1 VLNVKLPHLEG
12 WISKRRNVASTYRQ
26 GLVEAACIHLPE
38 AGPDGHSWNQFVVR
52 VPQCGSAAACGG
64 SCSPSSDSADYAL
77 PEACCRDWLK
87 QQLQDSGVST
97 IIYYPIPIHRQ
108 PAYKELGYGP
118 GSLPVTERL
127 CTEVLSLP
135 IFPELS
141 GEQQQRVIEVLSAV
155 LAQPLIVA

>member
-1 VLNVKLPHLEG
+1 MACGAE
-12 WISKRRNVASTYRQ
+12 ASCTPS
-26 GLVEAACIHLPE
+26 A
-38 AGPDGHSWNQFVVR
+38 D
-52 VPQCGSAAACGG
+52 SAAFG
-64 SCSPSSDSADYAL
+64 L
-77 PEACCRDWLK
+77 PQACCRDWLK
-87 QQLQDSGVST
+87 QQLQEAGVST

-108 PAYKELGYGP
+108 PAYAELGYGP

-141 GEQQQRVIEVLSAV
+141 GEQQQRVIEVLRAV